1 MADAGVGDS
10 GGACLP
16 FLARPRTAHY
26 SKQVRSSV
34 CLSTTL
40 ALTNINTHARTHT
53 NNTAKINALALTAPP
68 SFQSEAMT
76 STTAS
81 SQQPQLP
88 SFAHPRYTL
97 VDNDRIVRRA
107 QEGDGPSP
115 PSTTSSCTDEDYQ
128 SVVESLSTYIKEYLQ
143 ARFDLVQ
150 HWIPAGEEDTPAKC
164 DVLLSRNWETAPKL
178 LVVLQNHVG
187 SQLGMWSRSTCV
199 AKGLRAGSMLPFLEQ
214 AHQGG
219 YAVIVCNPNLNSVVV
234 DGKKLAVSASAFP
247 EEHALYVYET
257 FVAYCQAQHV
267 FLFGYG
273 NGAMLCKEMLQ
284 RQLVRCQQQTGEVN
298 RIAGIAT
305 VEASRVLEEDDSTD
319 VKALL
324 GAYAVDWEAS
334 LRLPPGHAIPKARTQ
349 LGIAQVLSVG
359 TLAEEGESDM
369 APSTAWSVVA
379 ARDSVFRFFDFCLQD
394 ALQHPATAAVP
405 SIPSSPS
412 TPKASSRGIT
422 TATTP
427 LSFSTGSTLTPR
439 TPNRPGLSSL
449 LRKSNSSNCSSPGM
463 EGGSP
468 SVCGPVSNRGY
479 LFSVAEATR
488 CGVPAPPSPK
498 GPASSVRMLGQQGSS
513 GSSSSLSPSRS
524 SSDNSSSSFLRR
536 LRRMIS
542 SGLSLSRSHSSERG
556 FPASP
561 AGSKDLGRA
570 LSSDGGSCR
579 SLALTERLDISDFDL
594 LKVVGKGAFGKVMLV
609 KKKKAGQGAGR
620 VYAMKVLNKDSVVK
634 KGQIEHTMSERAILC
649 QIRHPF
655 IVRLRFAFQN
665 ETSLY
670 LVTDYYTGGSL
681 FYHLRKNGSFAE
693 PRARFYAAELL
704 LALEHLHE
712 QFIIYRDLKLENILM
727 DSEGNIALTDFGLSK
742 QNVRTEACATTFCGT
757 AEYLAPELLRGKAYG
772 APVDWWSF
780 GILLYE
786 MMDGRTPFYNKNR
799 KYMFHCIVH
808 IRPTFP
814 PHFSKP
820 AQGLMN
826 RLLEP
831 DPARRPQAAEIKAHA
846 FFADL
851 DFDKL
856 YRKKLTPPFNP
867 RVKNEMDIKFV
878 PSNYHKLPPKESL
891 AEPTGAGACAAAEF
905 KAFTYHGDSSH
916 LG

>member
-1 MADAGVGDS
+1 
-10 GGACLP
+10 
-16 FLARPRTAHY
+16 
-26 SKQVRSSV
+26 
-34 CLSTTL
+34 
-40 ALTNINTHARTHT
+40 
-53 NNTAKINALALTAPP
+53 
-68 SFQSEAMT
+68 
-76 STTAS
+76 
-81 SQQPQLP
+81 
-88 SFAHPRYTL
+88 

-219 YAVIVCNPNLNSVVV
+219 YAVIVCNPNLNSVVM

-463 EGGSP
+463 GGGSP

-513 GSSSSLSPSRS
+513 GSSSSLSPFRS

>member
-1 MADAGVGDS
+1 MA
-10 GGACLP
+10 
-16 FLARPRTAHY
+16 
-26 SKQVRSSV
+26 
-34 CLSTTL
+34 STT
-40 ALTNINTHARTHT
+40 
-53 NNTAKINALALTAPP
+53 P
-68 SFQSEAMT
+68 
-76 STTAS
+76 S
-81 SQQPQLP
+81 SQPQPQLP
-88 SFAHPRYTL
+88 SFSHPRFTL

-107 QEGDGPSP
+107 KEGDDLP
-115 PSTTSSCTDEDYQ
+115 TSSSTSACADEDYQ
-128 SVVESLSTYIKEYLQ
+128 SVVESLSVYIKEYLM

-150 HWIPAGEEDTPAKC
+150 HWISAGEEDTPAKC

-178 LVVLQNHVG
+178 LVILQNHVG

-199 AKGLRAGSMLPFLEQ
+199 SKGLRAGSMLPFLEQ

-219 YAVIVCNPNLNSVVV
+219 YAVIVCNPNLNSVMV
-234 DGKKLAVSASAFP
+234 DGEKLAVPASAFP

-257 FVAYCQAQHV
+257 FVAHCQAQHV

-284 RQLVRCQQQTGEVN
+284 RQLVRCQQQTGELN
-298 RIAGIAT
+298 RIAGIAM
-305 VEASRVLEEDDSTD
+305 VEASRVLMEDDSTD
-319 VKALL
+319 VKAFL

-334 LRLPPGHAIPKARTQ
+334 LRLPPGHAIPKARAQ
-349 LGIAQVLSVG
+349 LGVAQVLSAG
-359 TLAEEGESDM
+359 TLAEEEENDM

-379 ARDSVFRFFDFCLQD
+379 ARDSVFRFFDFCLED
-394 ALQHPATAAVP
+394 AMLHPPTAAIP

-412 TPKASSRGIT
+412 TPKTSSRGIT
-422 TATTP
+422 ATTP
-427 LSFSTGSTLTPR
+427 SSSSSSSLTPR

-449 LRKSNSSNCSSPGM
+449 LRNSNSSNCSSPGM
-463 EGGSP
+463 GVRSP

-479 LFSVAEATR
+479 LFSVAEASR
-488 CGVPAPPSPK
+488 YGVSAPPSPK
-498 GPASSVRMLGQQGSS
+498 GQPSSVRMLGQQSSS
-513 GSSSSLSPSRS
+513 GSSSPSSPSRS
-524 SSDNSSSSFLRR
+524 SNNSSSSSFLRR
-536 LRRMIS
+536 LRRMVS
-542 SGLSLSRSHSSERG
+542 SGLSLSRSPSSERG
-556 FPASP
+556 VPASP
-561 AGSKDLGRA
+561 TGSEDLGRA

-727 DSEGNIALTDFGLSK
+727 DSEGHIALTDFGLSK
-742 QNVRTEACATTFCGT
+742 QNVRTGACATTFCGT

-808 IRPTFP
+808 VRPTFP
-814 PHFSKP
+814 PHFSKA

-831 DPARRPQAAEIKAHA
+831 DPARRPAAAEIKAHA

-878 PSNYHKLPPKESL
+878 PSNYHKLPPKESV

-905 KAFTYHGDSSH
+905 KAFTYHGDSGH